1 MSEGSEALVRR
12 FVSEWLNNRDAA
24 ALPEICACDYTV
36 NWGALGEGRGWEEV
50 ERMERHALAA
60 FPDLQVESEWMVS
73 EGDLV
78 IQRPRVRDTHRSR
91 WFGVAPTGKTAEW
104 TAMEVYRIESGKIAE
119 QWLNEDWSSVL
130 EQLGALPPA

>member
-1 MSEGSEALVRR
+1 MSER
-12 FVSEWLNNRDAA
+12 LNNRDAG
-24 ALPEICACDYTV
+24 ALREICARDYTV
-36 NWGALGEGRGWEEV
+36 HWGGLGEGRGWEEA

-78 IQRPRVRDTHRSR
+78 IQGSRARGANRGR

-104 TAMEVYRIESGKIAE
+104 TAI
-119 QWLNEDWSSVL
+119 
-130 EQLGALPPA
+130 